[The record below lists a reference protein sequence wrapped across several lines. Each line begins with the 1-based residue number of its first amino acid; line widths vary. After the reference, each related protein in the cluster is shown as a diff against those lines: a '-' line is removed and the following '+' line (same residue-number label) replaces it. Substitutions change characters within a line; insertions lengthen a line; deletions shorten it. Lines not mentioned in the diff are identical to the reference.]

1 MYTEGNFQTCK
12 GFIPMTTLILF
23 FTVIVSI
30 YPLIAM
36 HFFKNILS
44 VLSMLFISGKH
55 DQETKENISS
65 SI

>member
-1 MYTEGNFQTCK
+1 
-12 GFIPMTTLILF
+12 MTTLILF